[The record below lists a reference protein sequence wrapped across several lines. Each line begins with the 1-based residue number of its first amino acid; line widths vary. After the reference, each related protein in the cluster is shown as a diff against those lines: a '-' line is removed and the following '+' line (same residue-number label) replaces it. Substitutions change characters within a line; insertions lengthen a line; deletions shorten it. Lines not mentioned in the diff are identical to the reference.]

1 MRTLYQRV
9 LVERAIEDVFELV
22 SDPDSY
28 PEFFSGLSRWTLLS
42 GEAGLDARYRVLMRV
57 GSIDA
62 GGTVR
67 VTEWDPPYT
76 IVWEWEQGIHQYGR
90 WRLRE
95 VQGRTE
101 LALEISFDLSGGPV
115 GGLVE
120 RVAGRTVARNLRAS
134 LLGARRLLEAEA
146 T

>member
-1 MRTLYQRV
+1 MRTLYQQIRIERDIQRV
-9 LVERAIEDVFELV
+9 FALV

-28 PEFFSGLSRWTLLS
+28 PDFFSGLSRWTLLS
-42 GEAGLDARYRVLMRV
+42 DEPGPGATYRVLMRV

-67 VTEWDPPYT
+67 VTEWDPPRA
-76 IVWEWEQGIHQYGR
+76 IAWEWERGIRQFGR

-95 VQGRTE
+95 VEGATE

-115 GGLVE
+115 GRLVE
-120 RVAGRTVARNLRAS
+120 HIAGRTIARNLRAS
-134 LLGARRLLEAEA
+134 LLAARRLLEDEGL
-146 T
+146 